1 MSERQADSHSGVT
14 GIGRCRGQGV
24 ASELLLGGHGTSV
37 RRCLA
42 HTKIIGLGV
51 GFVTGKG
58 SVLSRSVRARHS
70 RASCETRDWAPVGL
84 KMKGE
89 GRIHVN
95 GGGLGTWL
103 GMGRPVLQRTP
114 TV

>member
-70 RASCETRDWAPVGL
+70 RASCETKRLGTSRAED
-84 KMKGE
+84 E
-89 GRIHVN
+89 GR
-95 GGGLGTWL
+95 GAD
-103 GMGRPVLQRTP
+103 PCQRRWSRHL
-114 TV
+114 VRDG